1 LQGGVLGEYRN
12 STLALENVR
21 VHDPVRRRGTWAERP
36 GLLQQFVDERSLA
49 MVDMRNDGDV
59 SYVLSVGHLEV
70 FIGRGGGL

>member
-1 LQGGVLGEYRN
+1 
-12 STLALENVR
+12 
-21 VHDPVRRRGTWAERP
+21 
-36 GLLQQFVDERSLA
+36 LLKQFVDERSLA